1 MEVVVALAT
10 IMVVMDMDATMAPV
24 DLLHVSTLTTN
35 SRGPTTSSV
44 TQPITPA
51 SRSGT

>member
-35 SRGPTTSSV
+35 NSRGPTASSV
-44 TQPITPA
+44 T
-51 SRSGT
+51 